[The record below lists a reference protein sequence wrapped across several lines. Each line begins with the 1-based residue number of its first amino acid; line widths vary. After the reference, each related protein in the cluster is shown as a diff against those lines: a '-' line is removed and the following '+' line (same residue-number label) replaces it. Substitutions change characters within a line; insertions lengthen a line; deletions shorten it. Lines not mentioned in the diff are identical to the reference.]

1 MKYKLIFIVSLT
13 LTFLFSSHAGNTDN
27 ILTIPE
33 KTGYTSTSRLADVV
47 EFVKTLQIKFPNN
60 IKILN
65 LTTSTEGREIPLI
78 FLGNP
83 IPESP
88 NDLINDKRIV
98 VYFQANIHAG
108 EVEGKEA
115 VQMLMRD
122 ILLKKTDNYL
132 KNILLIICPVFNVDG
147 NEKISKENRPHQNGP
162 ANGVGVRHNGQMLDL
177 NRDAMKLET
186 PEVKALVNILNIW
199 DPALLVDLHTTN
211 GSYHKESPAFTW
223 MMNANTDTNLIKF
236 MRDNMMPWVNTN
248 LTDKYNTLN
257 CFYGEFIDM
266 LNYDKGWESYAH
278 EPRYIV
284 NYIGLR
290 NRLAILN
297 ENYVYADFK
306 TRIMG
311 CYNLLKS
318 ILDYVSANKDDI
330 KNLLTET
337 DAKLIT
343 RGINPAE
350 KDSFAVESINTAT
363 PYPVTINAFVVEQYT
378 DQNGRARIRPTDEI
392 KKITVPYLANWIPSR
407 NVKFPFAYLI
417 HYPDPAVINL
427 LRNHGIKI
435 EKVKETVSLNVQTIK
450 ILELKPSLRLN
461 QGHYNDSIKVEY
473 IEEKKEIPAGTLIIR
488 TAQPLANLVA
498 YLLEPETDDGL
509 LYWNYWDKYLVPQW
523 GRPFLPYPVTKVLSA
538 QNIVSEEIK

>member
-1 MKYKLIFIVSLT
+1 MKHFTLTILTFIFLSSLT
-13 LTFLFSSHAGNTDN
+13 NGEDKTKF
-27 ILTIPE
+27 LTIPE
-33 KTGYTSTSRLADVV
+33 KTEYTTTSRLSDVMD
-47 EFVKTLQIKFPNN
+47 FIKTLEKHFQKNIRIK
-60 IKILN
+60 N

-78 FLGNP
+78 FVGSK

-88 NDLINDKRIV
+88 QDLINDDRLV

-132 KNILLIICPVFNVDG
+132 KNILLIICPVFNIDG

-186 PEVKALVNILNIW
+186 PEVRALVNILNIW

-211 GSYHKESPAFTW
+211 GSFHKESPTFTW
-223 MMNANTDTNLIKF
+223 MMNANTDTALIKF
-236 MRDNMMPWVNTN
+236 MQNDMMPWVNVN

-266 LNYDKGWESYAH
+266 LNYEKGWESYAH
-278 EPRYIV
+278 EPRYVV

-306 TRIMG
+306 TRIDG
-311 CYNLLKS
+311 CYNLLRS
-318 ILDYVSANKDDI
+318 ILDYASANKNKI
-330 KNLLTET
+330 KTLLKET
-337 DAKLIT
+337 DAKTIQ
-343 RGINPAE
+343 RGMNPSE
-350 KDSFAVESINTAT
+350 KDSFAVESINTPT
-363 PYPVTINAFVVEQYT
+363 GSPVTINAYTVEQYT
-378 DQNGRARIRPTDEI
+378 DANGRNRIRPTEEV
-392 KKITVPYLANWIPSR
+392 KKITIPYYANWIPAR
-407 NVKFPFAYLI
+407 KVKFPFAYLI
-417 HYPDPAVINL
+417 HYPDPIVINL
-427 LRNHGIKI
+427 LKNHGIKI
-435 EKVKETVSLNVQTIK
+435 EKIKEPVTLDVQSIK

-473 IEEKKEIPAGTLIIR
+473 INERKEIPAGVIIIR
-488 TAQPLANLVA
+488 TAQPLGNLIA

-509 LYWNYWDKYLVPQW
+509 LFWNFWDKYLVPQW
-523 GRPFLPYPVTKVLSA
+523 GRSFFPYPVTKVLFA
-538 QNIVSEEIK
+538 QKIVSEEIK